1 MNKLI
6 RAFEFLEILS
16 SSEKEI
22 LDNLEI
28 IDQKIKDNKF
38 CFTLLLPKPFPVEL
52 YKKIKLVTYEDIKI
66 ETKIAAVKKIN
77 TSDVKQ
83 YLLMLADQFPEL
95 KLYRKHVKLE
105 HFCFEQD
112 TNTIY
117 FNCAV
122 ESEILE
128 INKILKD
135 IIDLLKDAFGLPILD
150 FVIQENIEFKERI
163 SSKKELL
170 DKQLKE
176 TIKNRVEIKNIET
189 NQTKTTIDSKHLI
202 KLDNLIDGMINASVI
217 GQIFNIEI
225 KDTIK
230 VKSYKFFIND
240 YHSTFVIKY
249 VIFKESIYN
258 NNNQKKLTEDVLNDF
273 KINDWIL
280 ATIDIKTDKFEN
292 EVFGAIK
299 KIIST
304 KCPTNLIRHDNEV
317 EKRVE
322 LTVHSKMS
330 AFDGIIEVEELAK
343 KMKEYGY
350 GCLPITDRYNIQA
363 FPEIQK
369 LAKKHNLKPIYGCEV
384 NILPTPN
391 CVVNSKPIELNNMT
405 YIVFDL
411 ETTGLN
417 PVYDDIIE
425 FGAIKY
431 VNGIQ
436 AETMQ
441 FFIKPTKPISDFT
454 TQLTGITNDN
464 VKDAIN
470 QAQGIAKILEFIGD
484 TPLIAHNAIF
494 FDFRFL
500 VCKSEI
506 YLNRTLCNTV
516 IDTLHIARGLF
527 PNLKSHTLEKVCRQ
541 LEIEYKTGDAHR
553 ADYDASVL
561 NQCWTKLLSLM
572 LDLKIKSLDEINF
585 KIDSKKLRAMY
596 QSDFAYVYPKNAEGL
611 KKLNE
616 IISLSHTKY
625 FYNNP
630 KIPWDFLDHN
640 RENLII
646 APNPVEGE
654 VIHIALTGN
663 TNELKLAIAKYDYI
677 FIAPVDNF
685 LPLINSGELT
695 EKNVEESI
703 MKIVKFSLEQNK
715 KIIAVSDAYYINP
728 LDKKYQNVY
737 LYAKAI
743 NGRQHRYYRY
753 KVLPNQHIR
762 LTDEMK
768 QAFQFLDNE
777 KLINEI
783 VILNSHEFINNISS
797 DIFPIKDR
805 LYAPKMDNV
814 DELLTEHVYK
824 TAHNKYGDKLPI
836 EIEARIKRELDS
848 IITHEFS
855 VVYWISHLLVKKSN
869 EDGYPVGSR
878 GSVGS
883 SLVATMLNITDVN
896 PMAPHYLC
904 QKCKYCIFDNS
915 VDDGYDLMPS
925 KCPKCDGTMY
935 GDGHDIPFETFL
947 GFEGDKTPDIDLN
960 FSGEYQS
967 KAHDFIKEMFGAEYA
982 FRAGTIS
989 TIAEKTCYSIV
1000 KSYFDEINQLDIKQ
1014 SELSL
1019 YVKKALNV
1027 KRTTGQ
1033 HPGGI
1038 LVVPKEYSIYDF
1050 SPFNFPADDTN
1061 SEWCTTHYAF
1071 EYLHD
1076 NLLKFDILGHDNPT
1090 ILKRLKDLTGIDE
1103 RDVPNHDNKVL
1114 KLFTSIEPLD
1124 LDDECLLDEK
1134 NGAISIPEFGTK
1146 FVREMLA
1153 DTQPQSFADLVRISG
1168 LSHGTN
1174 VYVGNAKNLIKT
1186 NGIKLCDVIGCRDD
1200 IMIYLINKGLNNS
1213 MAFKIMEDVRK
1224 GKKLKPEYID
1234 VMKAKNVPN
1243 WYIDSCNKIEYMF
1256 PKAHATAYVMHAWKF
1271 AWYKIY
1277 HPLPYYSTFFT
1288 TKADS
1293 FEIDTIAK
1301 GKYAIKT
1308 RLDEIRTLLN
1318 NKSTASQVKKKEI
1331 DLVTIFE
1338 VCLEMYSRGFKMLK
1352 PDIFLSD
1359 ATEFVIYNNS
1369 ILAPF
1374 NCIEGLGDDVA
1385 RTIVEARSIKPFISL
1400 YDVIERT
1407 RLNKTSITKLQDLG
1421 VFDSLP
1427 KNDQIGLFDNDQ
1439 H

>member
-1 MNKLI
+1 MNKLMK
-6 RAFEFLEILS
+6 AFEILGILTPN
-16 SSEKEI
+16 EKEI
-22 LDNLEI
+22 LKNLEI

-38 CFTLLLPKPFPVEL
+38 SFTLHLLKPLPVAL
-52 YKKIKLVTYEDIKI
+52 YKKIKFVKYDDIEI
-66 ETKIAAVKKIN
+66 ATKIIAVKKIN
-77 TSDVKQ
+77 NIDVKE
-83 YLLMLADQFPEL
+83 YLLMLAEQFPEL
-95 KLYRKHVKLE
+95 KMFQKHVKLE
-105 HFCFEQD
+105 HFSFKQD
-112 TNTIY
+112 INTIY

-122 ESEILE
+122 ESEIIE
-128 INKILKD
+128 INKILKN
-135 IIDLLKDAFGLPILD
+135 IIDLLKDAFGLPILE

-163 SSKKELL
+163 SSKQELMNKELQQ
-170 DKQLKE
+170 K
-176 TIKNRVEIKNIET
+176 IKNQVENKNIQT
-189 NQTKTTIDSKHLI
+189 NQTKTIIDNKNLI
-202 KLDNLIDGMINASVI
+202 KLENLIDGMINANII

-225 KDTIK
+225 KDTAK
-230 VKSYKFFIND
+230 VKTYKFFIND
-240 YHSTFVIKY
+240 YYSTFVIKY
-249 VIFKESIYN
+249 VIFKESVYTN
-258 NNNQKKLTEDVLNDF
+258 PNQKKLTNEVLNDF

-280 ATIDIKTDKFEN
+280 ATVDIKSDKFEQ

-299 KIIST
+299 KIVLT
-304 KCPTNLIRHDNEV
+304 KCPTNLIRNDDEQ

-322 LTVHSKMS
+322 LTAHSKMS
-330 AFDGIIEVEELAK
+330 SFDGIIEVDELAK
-343 KMKEYGY
+343 KMKQYGY

-369 LAKKHNLKPIYGCEV
+369 LAKKYNLKPIYGCEI

-391 CVVNSKPIELNNMT
+391 CVINSKPIPLNNMS

-417 PVYDDIIE
+417 PIYSDIIE

-431 VNGIQ
+431 VDGIQ
-436 AETMQ
+436 TDTIQ
-441 FFIKPTKPISDFT
+441 FFIKPTKSISDFT
-454 TQLTGITNDN
+454 TQLTGITNDH
-464 VKDAIN
+464 VKDAIS
-470 QAQGIAKILEFIGD
+470 QAEGIAKILEFIGD
-484 TPLIAHNAIF
+484 TTLIAHNAIF

-527 PNLKSHTLEKVCRQ
+527 PSLKSHTLEKVCRE
-541 LEIEYKTGDAHR
+541 LKIEYKSGDAHR

-561 NQCWTKLLSLM
+561 NQCWNILLSLM
-572 LDLKIKSLDEINF
+572 VDLKIKNLDETNV

-596 QSDFAYVYPKNAEGL
+596 QSDFAYVYPKNANGL

-616 IISLSHTKY
+616 IISMSHTKY

-646 APNPVEGE
+646 ASNPVEGE
-654 VIHIALTGN
+654 VIRMALTGN
-663 TNELKLAIAKYDYI
+663 ANELKIAIAKYDYI

-695 EKNVEESI
+695 EKNVQDAI
-703 MKIVKFSLEQNK
+703 LRIVKFALEQNK

-728 LDKKYQNVY
+728 WDKKFQNVY

-753 KVLPNQHIR
+753 KILPNQHIR
-762 LTDEMK
+762 ITQEMHE
-768 QAFQFLDNE
+768 AFNFLDNE
-777 KLINEI
+777 KLIKEI
-783 VILNSHEFINNISS
+783 IIQNSHEFTNNISS

-814 DELLTEHVYK
+814 DHLLTEHVYK
-824 TAHNKYGDKLPI
+824 TAHNKYGDTLPI
-836 EIEARIKRELDS
+836 EIKNRIERELNS
-848 IITHEFS
+848 IITHQFS
-855 VVYWISHLLVKKSN
+855 VVYWVSHLLVKKSN

-896 PMAPHYLC
+896 PMPPHYLC
-904 QKCKYCIFDNS
+904 EKCKHCIFDNS
-915 VDDGYDLMPS
+915 VDDGYDLIPS
-925 KCPKCDGTMY
+925 NCPNCDGMMH

-960 FSGEYQS
+960 FSGDYQS
-967 KAHDFIKEMFGAEYA
+967 KAHDFIKDMFGADYA

-1000 KSYFDEINQLDIKQ
+1000 KSYFDEINQLDLKP

-1050 SPFNFPADDTN
+1050 SPFNFPADDTT
-1061 SEWCTTHYAF
+1061 SEWHTTHYAF

-1090 ILKRLKDLTGIDE
+1090 ILKKLKDLTGIDE
-1103 RDVPNHDNKVL
+1103 RNVPNHDNKVL

-1153 DTQPQSFADLVRISG
+1153 DTKPQSFADLVRISG

-1174 VYVGNAKNLIKT
+1174 VYVGNAKSLIKT
-1186 NGIKLCDVIGCRDD
+1186 NGIKLSDVIGCRDD

-1213 MAFKIMEDVRK
+1213 MAFNIMEDVRK

-1234 VMKAKNVPN
+1234 IMKAKNVPN

-1277 HPLPYYSTFFT
+1277 HPLPYYATFFT
-1288 TKADS
+1288 TKTDS
-1293 FEIDTIAK
+1293 FEVDTVAK
-1301 GKYAIKT
+1301 GKHAIKT
-1308 RLDEIRTLLN
+1308 RLDEIKTLLN
-1318 NKSTASQVKKKEI
+1318 NKATASQVKKKEI
-1331 DLVTIFE
+1331 DLITIFE

-1359 ATEFVIYNNS
+1359 ATEFIIYNNS
-1369 ILAPF
+1369 ILPPF
-1374 NCIEGLGDDVA
+1374 NCIDGIGDDVA
-1385 RTIVEARSIKPFISL
+1385 RTILEARNIKPFISL

-1407 RLNKTSITKLQDLG
+1407 RLNKTSIIKLQDLG

-1427 KNDQIGLFDNDQ
+1427 KNDQIGLFEND
-1439 H
+1439 